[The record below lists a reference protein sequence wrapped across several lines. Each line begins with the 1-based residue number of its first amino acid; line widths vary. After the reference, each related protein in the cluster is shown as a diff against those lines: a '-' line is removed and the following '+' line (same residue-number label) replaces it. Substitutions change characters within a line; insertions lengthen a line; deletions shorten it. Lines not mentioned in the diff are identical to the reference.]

1 MRKLFLIPVIII
13 GFLIFVFLLAGTPF
27 FLTFVKKKIEAT
39 IEETTG
45 MSLVIGRLRGNLFY
59 SVQLEGVDFGK
70 TIRIENLRVSYNP
83 FRLAAKQL
91 DITSVKVSGLHVDFD
106 RLEELLK
113 NLPKRTEKKEA
124 EPSAFVISIGEFSVK
139 NSGFFKTLG
148 STSVEVSVVTRG
160 SLMRDQ
166 LTLDSLYLRTDKSRI
181 MISGSIPMNER
192 NDLALRY
199 DIGVAAEEL
208 GVSGLSGEIR
218 GQGSVRGKVSAIE
231 LQLATQLAIRYFEND
246 LNGVVQVGWLL
257 PDFRHLRVDA
267 RLNAWT
273 KSLRKEIY
281 ERDSTSVIVR
291 LEDTHLDCDVR
302 SNLGNL
308 RVCGNLKDD
317 FTKPYF
323 KGTVEGSFDY
333 ADFEPS
339 FTGRVYYRNDT
350 LELSDLALI
359 SRRVALDLYLL
370 FNTKTQE
377 ISSANVDLSCNDLSV
392 WNTFISA
399 PANVAG
405 KLWCSLNM
413 SGSFDNLQATAK
425 LRITDAEIYSE
436 ESTEIDLDLS
446 LRGSVAALDSGRIS
460 NKRGEIMLAG
470 SYNIKERDFIA
481 SLYSDGVVFTAPE
494 VFGSATLP
502 LGGTVA
508 LDLRAH
514 GNVHEPECMGEI
526 FVSDFVYDTLCF
538 GDYRIEFLLQDDTLR
553 YSLVNEEENLVLR
566 ATTVL
571 YGIFPFT
578 ANLELQH
585 FVLDQYITPATGHV
599 TAQISA
605 EGTFAQLENT
615 TGTVQIDTMK
625 LFVEQKPIENIEAI
639 IADLEG
645 GEIHVQSCELTVAGQ
660 NLNLQGSMPLDF
672 ESAAMDLSASS
683 SEIQLSDI
691 AYLLPKDPAISGVLK
706 FSLHVGGRPE
716 ALDIDGQLT
725 LANGRYDF
733 NNVRIDS
740 VNSYFKFKNGVITS
754 ERFSGKMN
762 KGRFAIEGF
771 ADLSRGLLDTVSLV
785 IEVDRV
791 DYANKEFG
799 RVVSSADLQVSVKRD
814 SMWVSGEVV
823 INEAVYDKAMRLQTI
838 IGLLT
843 KANRPAPQQPEI
855 SRRIYCNVGITV
867 PDSVKIANNVANLAV
882 KADLQLKGYLA
893 HLNVYG
899 TIAALNEG
907 TIQYLGKKFKIVNAV
922 IQFDDPYKIDPVIDL
937 TATSTIAAA
946 DDDYEIYLLLDGTAT
961 TWHLELNSNP
971 PLPEQDIVSLLLIGQ
986 RRPGAVGGMAKE
998 LDLKGK
1004 VKDYALDMVRHNI
1017 EKTTEE
1023 FLGLDEFTLTGDLS
1037 DPTKMRIGIE
1047 KSIAAGFRLHYSTGV
1062 ESWELYQVGASYDL
1076 TDRIS
1081 ISTLYD
1087 QENRNTSVDLE
1098 YHLKIK

>member
-1 MRKLFLIPVIII
+1 M
-13 GFLIFVFLLAGTPF
+13 
-27 FLTFVKKKIEAT
+27 
-39 IEETTG
+39 
-45 MSLVIGRLRGNLFY
+45 
-59 SVQLEGVDFGK
+59 Q
-70 TIRIENLRVSYNP
+70 
-83 FRLAAKQL
+83 
-91 DITSVKVSGLHVDFD
+91 
-106 RLEELLK
+106 
-113 NLPKRTEKKEA
+113 
-124 EPSAFVISIGEFSVK
+124 
-139 NSGFFKTLG
+139 
-148 STSVEVSVVTRG
+148 
-160 SLMRDQ
+160 
-166 LTLDSLYLRTDKSRI
+166 
-181 MISGSIPMNER
+181 
-192 NDLALRY
+192 
-199 DIGVAAEEL
+199 
-208 GVSGLSGEIR
+208 
-218 GQGSVRGKVSAIE
+218 
-231 LQLATQLAIRYFEND
+231 
-246 LNGVVQVGWLL
+246 
-257 PDFRHLRVDA
+257 
-267 RLNAWT
+267 
-273 KSLRKEIY
+273 
-281 ERDSTSVIVR
+281 
-291 LEDTHLDCDVR
+291 
-302 SNLGNL
+302 
-308 RVCGNLKDD
+308 
-317 FTKPYF
+317 
-323 KGTVEGSFDY
+323 
-333 ADFEPS
+333 
-339 FTGRVYYRNDT
+339 
-350 LELSDLALI
+350 
-359 SRRVALDLYLL
+359 
-370 FNTKTQE
+370 
-377 ISSANVDLSCNDLSV
+377 
-392 WNTFISA
+392 
-399 PANVAG
+399 
-405 KLWCSLNM
+405 
-413 SGSFDNLQATAK
+413 
-425 LRITDAEIYSE
+425 
-436 ESTEIDLDLS
+436 
-446 LRGSVAALDSGRIS
+446 
-460 NKRGEIMLAG
+460 
-470 SYNIKERDFIA
+470 
-481 SLYSDGVVFTAPE
+481 
-494 VFGSATLP
+494 
-502 LGGTVA
+502 
-508 LDLRAH
+508 
-514 GNVHEPECMGEI
+514 
-526 FVSDFVYDTLCF
+526 
-538 GDYRIEFLLQDDTLR
+538 
-553 YSLVNEEENLVLR
+553 
-566 ATTVL
+566 
-571 YGIFPFT
+571 
-578 ANLELQH
+578 
-585 FVLDQYITPATGHV
+585 
-599 TAQISA
+599 
-605 EGTFAQLENT
+605 
-615 TGTVQIDTMK
+615 
-625 LFVEQKPIENIEAI
+625 LFVEQKPIENIKAI

-645 GEIHVQSCELTVAGQ
+645 GEIHVQSCELTFAGQ

-683 SEIQLSDI
+683 SEIKLSDI

-791 DYANKEFG
+791 DYTNKEFG

-823 INEAVYDKAMRLQTI
+823 INEAVYDKAMRLQTV

-1037 DPTKMRIGIE
+1037 DPAKMRIGIE

-1062 ESWELYQVGASYDL
+1062 ESWELYQV
-1076 TDRIS
+1076 
-1081 ISTLYD
+1081 
-1087 QENRNTSVDLE
+1087 LE